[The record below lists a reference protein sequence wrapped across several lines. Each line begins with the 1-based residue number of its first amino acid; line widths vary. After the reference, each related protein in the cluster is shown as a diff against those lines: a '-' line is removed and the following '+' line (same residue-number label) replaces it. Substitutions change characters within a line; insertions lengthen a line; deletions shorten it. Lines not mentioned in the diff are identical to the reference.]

1 MPSPAVSVVL
11 PCYNAHRHLGRALD
25 SVRAQTF
32 RDFEILVVDDGST
45 DPETKAFLGGLGAD
59 VRLLHQENC
68 GLAGARN
75 AGFRAARGEYVLPL
89 DCDDWID
96 PTFLEKGVA
105 VLRARPDVAYVFAHI
120 ALEGEKTGVLEKGFN
135 AFEQLFLNQLPYCLL
150 MRRRVWESLG
160 GYDETMRAGYE
171 DWELN
176 IRAAVR
182 GHYGLAIPE
191 PLFHY
196 RVSSGGMLQTVSR
209 GQHGRL
215 WRAIR
220 ARNAGAYRAGALFAT
235 WRAWRGRPSSWNLWL
250 LPGLLV
256 LNRLLPERLF
266 DALFARLFW
275 LSASERAQSPAGRAM
290 TRPAASRGPRAGAGP

>member
-1 MPSPAVSVVL
+1 MPNPAVSVVL

-45 DPETKAFLGGLGAD
+45 DPETKAFLDGVGAD
-59 VRLLHQENC
+59 VRVLRQENR

-75 AGFRAARGEYVLPL
+75 AGFRAAKGEYVLPL

-96 PTFLEKGVA
+96 PTFLDKGVA
-105 VLRARPDVAYVFAHI
+105 ILKQRPDIAYVFAHI

-135 AFEQLFLNQLPYCLL
+135 AFEQIFLNQLPYCLL
-150 MRRRVWESLG
+150 IRRRVWESLG

-171 DWELN
+171 DWEFN
-176 IRAAVR
+176 IRAAAH

-196 RVSSGGMLQTVSR
+196 RVTSGGMLQSVSR
-209 GQHGRL
+209 RQHGRL
-215 WRAIR
+215 WRAIQV
-220 ARNAGAYRAGALFAT
+220 RNPGAYRAGALFAT
-235 WRAWRGRPSSWNLWL
+235 WRAWRKRPSSWNLWL

-266 DALFARLFW
+266 DTLFARLFR
-275 LSASERAQSPAGRAM
+275 LSASERVQHTPHRAM
-290 TRPAASRGPRAGAGP
+290 AGPAAGGDPRAGEGP

>member
-25 SVRAQTF
+25 SVRDQTF
-32 RDFEILVVDDGST
+32 RDVEILVVDDGST
-45 DPETKAFLGGLGAD
+45 DPETKAFLDGLGAD
-59 VRLLHQENC
+59 VRVVRQENR

-105 VLRARPDVAYVFAHI
+105 ILKQRPDIAYAFAHI
-120 ALEGEKTGVLEKGFN
+120 ALEGEKTGVLAKGFN

-150 MRRRVWESLG
+150 IRRRVWESLG

-171 DWELN
+171 DWEFN
-176 IRAAVR
+176 IRAAAR

-196 RVSSGGMLQTVSR
+196 RVSSAGMLQTVSR
-209 GQHGRL
+209 RQHGRL
-215 WRAIR
+215 WRAVPER
-220 ARNAGAYRAGALFAT
+220 HPRAYRPGARFS
-235 WRAWRGRPSSWNLWL
+235 PCL
-250 LPGLLV
+250 L
-256 LNRLLPERLF
+256 
-266 DALFARLFW
+266 
-275 LSASERAQSPAGRAM
+275 
-290 TRPAASRGPRAGAGP
+290 